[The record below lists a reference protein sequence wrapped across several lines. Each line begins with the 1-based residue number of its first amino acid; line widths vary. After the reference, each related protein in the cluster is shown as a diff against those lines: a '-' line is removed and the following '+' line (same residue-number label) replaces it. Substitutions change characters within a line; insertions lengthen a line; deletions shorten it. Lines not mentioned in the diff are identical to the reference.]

1 VLNGEEIM
9 SQLEGVGFVA
19 NQPCVGKKRGNHRDS
34 TDEPVRW
41 KKRSI
46 FFTLPCWK
54 DNLLR
59 HNLNVMH
66 IEKNVLDNIIGT
78 LLDMKGKT
86 RDNYEAHLDLEKM
99 GLRGELHSVHTNP
112 NKTILPAACF
122 TMSNKEK
129 YDFLAV
135 LANMKV
141 PDGYASN
148 VSRCVKL
155 KKRSIRGLKS
165 HDSHI
170 IMQQLMPIA
179 LRGPLPEKV
188 TKPLIEMSSF
198 FNEIC
203 SKIL

>member
-1 VLNGEEIM
+1 
-9 SQLEGVGFVA
+9 
-19 NQPCVGKKRGNHRDS
+19 
-34 TDEPVRW
+34 
-41 KKRSI
+41 
-46 FFTLPCWK
+46 
-54 DNLLR
+54 
-59 HNLNVMH
+59 
-66 IEKNVLDNIIGT
+66 
-78 LLDMKGKT
+78 
-86 RDNYEAHLDLEKM
+86 
-99 GLRGELHSVHTNP
+99 
-112 NKTILPAACF
+112 
-122 TMSNKEK
+122 
-129 YDFLAV
+129 
-135 LANMKV
+135 MKV